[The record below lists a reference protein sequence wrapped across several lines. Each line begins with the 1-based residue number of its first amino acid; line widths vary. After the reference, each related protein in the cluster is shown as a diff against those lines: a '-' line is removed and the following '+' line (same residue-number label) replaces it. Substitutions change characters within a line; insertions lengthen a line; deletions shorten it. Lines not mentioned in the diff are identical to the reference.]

1 MTPGI
6 VGKITAPATVTR
18 HRNSRIYT
26 ELALMFERLTG
37 KAAPVH
43 SEAYRRLMKAAL
55 IFFTPILMEQEQ
67 QKEKG

>member
-1 MTPGI
+1 MN
-6 VGKITAPATVTR
+6 KATQTR

-43 SEAYRRLMKAAL
+43 DEKYRKLMRAVV
-55 IFFTPILMEQEQ
+55 IFFAPLME
-67 QKEKG
+67 KEGTK